1 MKSTTTA
8 AVGAVLLL
16 TASVGQASTITA
28 WNFENLAHAINNTPA
43 ASTGT
48 GSASAL
54 GMGVYAT
61 PAVGTNTDDVLA
73 GVTGDTG
80 SNTIAN
86 TSNIWRIRAVG
97 GSGSAAANGWSSL
110 APIGT
115 QGAQF
120 LASTA
125 GYTGITV
132 SFDWYATNQ
141 GEAKLQ
147 FEYTTDGVNW
157 INAGLSGGAGSGVSF
172 LTNSAS
178 ANTVK
183 GAYVNIGTAGQ
194 NWVTGLYATI
204 TDPAAAND
212 ANFGIRLVNAA
223 TGADNVSAK
232 GTALNNNSGNWR
244 FDNVV
249 IAGTVQTAVVPL
261 PASAWLLGS
270 GVMGLVALSRRR
282 QAA

>member
-1 MKSTTTA
+1 MKTSITA
-8 AVGAVLLL
+8 AVAAALLL
-16 TASVGQASTITA
+16 AATAGQASTITA
-28 WNFENLAHAINNTPA
+28 WTFENLAQAVNNTPA

-54 GMGVYAT
+54 GMDGYAT
-61 PAVGTNTDDVLA
+61 PQVGVNTDDVLA
-73 GVTGDTG
+73 GVAADTG
-80 SNTIAN
+80 TNKIAN
-86 TSNIWRIRAVG
+86 TSNIWRIRAQN
-97 GSGSAAANGWSSL
+97 SANTANGWSSL

-120 LASTA
+120 LTSTA
-125 GYTGITV
+125 GYTGIKVT
-132 SFDWYATNQ
+132 FDWYATNQ

-157 INAGLSGGAGSGVSF
+157 INTSLSGGAGTGVSF

-204 TDPAAAND
+204 TDPNAAND
-212 ANFGIRLVNAA
+212 ANFGFRLVNAA
-223 TGADNVSAK
+223 TGTDNVSAK

-249 IAGTVQTAVVPL
+249 VSGTLASTPVPL
-261 PASAWLLGS
+261 PSSAWLMGS
-270 GVMGLVALSRRR
+270 GVLGLVALSRRR
-282 QAA
+282 KA